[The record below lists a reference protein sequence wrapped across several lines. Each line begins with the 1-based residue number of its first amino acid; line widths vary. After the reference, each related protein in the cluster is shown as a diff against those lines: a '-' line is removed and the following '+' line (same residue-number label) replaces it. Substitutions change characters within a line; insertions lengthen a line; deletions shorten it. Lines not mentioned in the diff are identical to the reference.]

1 MIDDPLFYVVAIPAI
16 LIVGISKGGFG
27 GGLGLLAVPLM
38 SLAITPVQAAAIM
51 LPILC
56 LMDLVGLWSFRGQ
69 GDKSL
74 LKILLPAAAVGIVLG
89 ALSFRYLSESSLKLM
104 VGAIAV
110 AFTLNYWLRPG
121 ARERRAP
128 NRWRGRFWGVIAGFT
143 SFSVH
148 AGGPPLNI
156 YLLPLKLERSL
167 YVGTTIITF
176 ATINYLKLIPYS
188 LLGQFN
194 ASNLKT
200 SALLAILAPIGV
212 RLGVWLHSRI
222 NQAWFY
228 RICFVLL
235 FVTGS
240 KLLFDAITE
249 MV

>member
-1 MIDDPLFYVVAIPAI
+1 MITDPWFYAAAIPAI

-38 SLAITPVQAAAIM
+38 SLVISPAQAAAIM

-69 GDKSL
+69 GDRRL
-74 LKILLPAAAVGIVLG
+74 LKVLIPAALVGILIG
-89 ALSFRYLSESSLKLM
+89 ALSFRYLSDQHLKFI

-110 AFTLNYWLRPG
+110 LFTLNYWLRPKPQQAQQPSVG
-121 ARERRAP
+121 
-128 NRWRGRFWGVIAGFT
+128 RGGFWGLVTGFT

-156 YLLPLKLERSL
+156 YLLPLRLDKSV
-167 YVGTTIITF
+167 YIGTTIIMF
-176 ATINYLKLIPYS
+176 AAINYLKLVPYA

-194 ASNLKT
+194 SANLST
-200 SALLAILAPIGV
+200 AAVLAVLAPVGV
-212 RLGVWLHSRI
+212 RLGYWMHHRI
-222 NQAWFY
+222 SEAWFY

-235 FVTGS
+235 FLTGS
-240 KLLFDAITE
+240 KLLYDAFS
-249 MV
+249 V